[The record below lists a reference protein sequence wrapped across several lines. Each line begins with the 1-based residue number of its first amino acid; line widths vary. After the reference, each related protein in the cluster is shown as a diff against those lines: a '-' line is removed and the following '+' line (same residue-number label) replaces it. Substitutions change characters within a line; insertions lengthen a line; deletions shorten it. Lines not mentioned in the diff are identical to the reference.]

1 MNANFTNFLGGSPAG
16 VALRLALLSFIV
28 GLFMVTF
35 GFQPEDIID
44 GVVRAVNHLVEYG
57 LADLRHVWRV
67 LATGALI
74 VVPLWLLS
82 RLLSTRSAR

>member
-1 MNANFTNFLGGSPAG
+1 MNANLTNFLGGSPAG

-28 GLFMVTF
+28 GLVMVTF

-44 GVVRAVNHLVEYG
+44 GIVRSVNHLVEYG

-82 RLLSTRSAR
+82 RLLNTRGAR

>member
-1 MNANFTNFLGGSPAG
+1 MNHTLTQFLGGSPAG
-16 VALRLALLSFIV
+16 VAVRLALLSFIV
-28 GLFMVTF
+28 GLVMVTF

-44 GVVRAVNHLVEYG
+44 GVVRATNHLVEYG
-57 LADLRHVWRV
+57 LSDLRHIWRV

-82 RLLSTRSAR
+82 RLLSARGAR

>member
-1 MNANFTNFLGGSPAG
+1 MNAKFTNFLGGSPAG
-16 VALRLALLSFIV
+16 VALRLALLSFLV

-44 GVVRAVNHLVEYG
+44 GIVRAVSHLVEYG
-57 LADLRHVWRV
+57 LADLHHVWRV

-82 RLLSTRSAR
+82 RLLNTRSAR